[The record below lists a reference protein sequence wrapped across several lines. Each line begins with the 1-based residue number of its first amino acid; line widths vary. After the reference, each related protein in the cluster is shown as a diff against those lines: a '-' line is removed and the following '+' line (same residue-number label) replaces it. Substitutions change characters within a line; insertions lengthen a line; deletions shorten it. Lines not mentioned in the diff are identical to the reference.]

1 MIHAK
6 SEYSREKLRKYKK
19 LGLFFLALG
28 LIFAL
33 ESFAGYSHLVKLW
46 PLILTSTGAG
56 FIGIYCKRERRE
68 ALFLGVG
75 VNFILFS
82 LFFLHCNFSSWGS
95 VADLWP
101 LFIMFPGLSF
111 IVVYV
116 FQDRHKLYFFLG
128 LTLVSI
134 SLVFFL
140 VFWWSSQLWWTIF
153 FLLGISFFL
162 IGSVKEK

>member
-1 MIHAK
+1 MKSAK
-6 SEYSREKLRKYKK
+6 SEYSREKLRKYRK

-33 ESFAGYSHLVKLW
+33 ESLTGYSHLVKLW
-46 PLILTSTGAG
+46 PLIIASTGGG

-68 ALFLGVG
+68 SLFLGLG
-75 VNFILFS
+75 VNLIFFS
-82 LFFLHCNFSSWGS
+82 LFFLYCNFSSWGI

-101 LFIMFPGLSF
+101 LFIMLPGLSF
-111 IVVYV
+111 LLVYI
-116 FQDRHKLYFFLG
+116 FQDRSKLYLLLG

-140 VFWWSSQLWWTIF
+140 VFSLSSQLWWSIF
-153 FLLGISFFL
+153 FFLGISFFL
-162 IGSVKEK
+162 IGFVKEK